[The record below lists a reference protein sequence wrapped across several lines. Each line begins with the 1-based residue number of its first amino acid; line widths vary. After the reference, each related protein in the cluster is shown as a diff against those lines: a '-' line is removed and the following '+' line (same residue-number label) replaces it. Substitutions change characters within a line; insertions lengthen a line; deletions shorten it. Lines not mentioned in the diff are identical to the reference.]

1 MKIEGTIKELFA
13 DKAIT
18 LEEFTNG
25 LKGFDIELSKVVSL
39 HDGEYISV
47 HKHNDELEKVKSEL
61 DALATVKKDY
71 EKNVKELEKKLTGNE
86 EALKTLEEYKVKNE
100 SISKEF
106 ADFKKDVE
114 IKAIEGNKERIVKEA
129 LAKNGCTNDLILSAL
144 KGNGKYAGLEY
155 KDGEV
160 KGLSDLI
167 ESMKIDE
174 NTKSFF
180 VVEKE
185 HNSVPDFGN
194 GGQGGQLTDIEKIR
208 QNPQLAEKAIMEAY
222 ENRRANLK
230 VSK

>member
-1 MKIEGTIKELFA
+1 MKIESKIKELFA

-18 LEEFTNG
+18 LQEFTEG
-25 LKGFDIELSKVVSL
+25 LKGFDVELSKVVSL

-47 HKHNDELEKVKSEL
+47 HKHNDELDKVKSEL

-71 EKNVKELEKKLTGNE
+71 EKNVKDLETKLTGNE

-129 LAKNGCTNDLILSAL
+129 LAKNGCTNDLLLSAL
-144 KGNGKYAGLEY
+144 KGNGKYAELSY

-160 KGLSDLI
+160 KGLTDLI
-167 ESMKIDE
+167 EAMKIDE

-180 VVEKE
+180 VVEEPKKAPV
-185 HNSVPDFGN
+185 NLGSGGN
-194 GGQGGQLTDIEKIR
+194 APKDDINERMKSIFS
-208 QNPQLAEKAIMEAY
+208 Y
-222 ENRRANLK
+222 
-230 VSK
+230 

>member
-1 MKIEGTIKELFA
+1 MKIESKIKELFA

-18 LEEFTNG
+18 LQEFIDG
-25 LKGFDIELSKVVSL
+25 LKGFDVELSKVVSL

-47 HKHNDELEKVKSEL
+47 HKHNDELEKIKNEL

-71 EKNVKELEKKLTGNE
+71 EKNVKDLETKLTGNE

-114 IKAIEGNKERIVKEA
+114 AKAIEGNKERIVKEA
-129 LAKNGCTNDLILSAL
+129 LAKNGCTNDLLLSAL
-144 KGNGKYAGLEY
+144 KGNGKYAELAY

-167 ESMKIDE
+167 EAMKIDE

-180 VVEKE
+180 IVEEPKKDPV
-185 HNSVPDFGN
+185 NLGS
-194 GGQGGQLTDIEKIR
+194 GGDAPKDDINER
-208 QNPQLAEKAIMEAY
+208 MRSTFSYQ
-222 ENRRANLK
+222 
-230 VSK
+230 